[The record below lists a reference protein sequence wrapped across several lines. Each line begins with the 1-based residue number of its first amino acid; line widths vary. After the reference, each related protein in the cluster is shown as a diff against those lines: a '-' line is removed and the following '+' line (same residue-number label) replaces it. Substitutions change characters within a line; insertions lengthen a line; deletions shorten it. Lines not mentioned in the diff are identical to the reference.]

1 MVNLNIFSKN
11 MKLKY
16 KLPILFVLAASVAA
30 SSAGFLGYNE
40 VSSRVTQA
48 VKDRFTN
55 VLSGQNKLL
64 SIFFDNVEQDIV
76 IKSSAR
82 ETLKALYDFDDAWQA
97 MDGDIGGKLRKSYI
111 SDNPYPI
118 GEKEKY
124 ERAFGINPYHEA
136 HQKHHYHFREFL
148 KIRGYYDIFIFN
160 LDGDLIYSVFKEQ
173 DYATN
178 FLTGEYKDTG
188 LGKVYR
194 QALESSDKSEFYFQ
208 DFEHYAPSNGAAA
221 SFVAKTIYAAGIS
234 NRKVGVIAFQMPTDI
249 IENIMDSGDNLGASG
264 ATLLT
269 GTDQTLRSNPQNLVD
284 SEILATKI
292 DAHIIGQEL
301 ELGRTTIEFDQDYLG
316 VNAVMAAEPF
326 EFHGLDWTLI
336 AMQATDEVEIPLNQA
351 RDYMV
356 IATLVL
362 SLIIALLG
370 AIAARAITRPI
381 SALTQTMLGI
391 AKGDLSVE
399 IAGNDRKD
407 EVGEMSKTVEVFK
420 ENAMKRLQM
429 ETQQEREREDM
440 VNKAKQQRVSFA
452 EEFQKNI
459 MGFIENVGQS
469 CENMNQSSGNLIEGA
484 QQNRAE
490 SEETQTASMK
500 ASTNVQTVAS
510 AAEQL
515 SSSIL
520 EIASQVNQSHEIVE
534 EAMHGAAQ
542 TSEKVNELTQ
552 AADAIG
558 NVVSIIQSIA
568 EQTNLLALNAT
579 IEAARA
585 GDAGRGFAVVASEVK
600 ALASQTSKATDEI
613 KKHIELIQAS
623 TKDTVVEISSI
634 TQIMDKVNDITS
646 IVVSA
651 VEEQGSATQ
660 LITQNIREASA
671 ETILVSK
678 NIESVSERAAEANK
692 LALEMNEAANDMDD
706 KTNKLHQEVDIFIQ
720 KILA

>member
-16 KLPILFVLAASVAA
+16 KLPILFVLAAIVAA
-30 SSAGFLGYNE
+30 TSAGYLGYAE
-40 VSSRVTQA
+40 VSNQVNHA
-48 VKDRFTN
+48 VKDRFTS
-55 VLSGQNKLL
+55 VLSGQKKLL
-64 SIFFDNVEQDIV
+64 NTFFANVEQDIV

-82 ETLKALYDFDDAWQA
+82 ETLKALYDFDDAWQTI
-97 MDGDIGGKLRKSYI
+97 DGDVKKKLQKAYI
-111 SDNPYPI
+111 LDNPYPT
-118 GEKEKY
+118 GQKEKF
-124 ERAFGINPYHEA
+124 ERAFGSTAYHEA

-160 LDGDLIYSVFKEQ
+160 MDGDLIYSVYKEY

-178 FLTGEYKDTG
+178 FLNGEYKDTG

-194 QALESSDKSEFYFQ
+194 KALKSNDKSQFYFQ

-249 IENIMDSGDNLGASG
+249 IESIMDSGDNLGETG

-269 GTDQTLRSNPQNLVD
+269 GADQTLRTHPKNLVD
-284 SEILATKI
+284 SEILATRI
-292 DAHIIGQEL
+292 EARIIKQDLPIGKA
-301 ELGRTTIEFDQDYLG
+301 TIEFDQDYLG
-316 VNAVMAAEPF
+316 VNAVMAAAPF
-326 EFHGLDWTLI
+326 KFHGLDWTLL
-336 AMQATDEVEIPLNQA
+336 AMQATDEVEIPLSQA
-351 RDYMV
+351 RNYML

-362 SLIIALLG
+362 TTLIALLG
-370 AIAARAITRPI
+370 AMAARAVTRPI
-381 SALTQTMLGI
+381 SNLTHTMLRI
-391 AKGDLSVE
+391 AEGDLSVE
-399 IAGNDRKD
+399 ITDNDRKD
-407 EVGEMSKTVEVFK
+407 EVGEMSQTVEVFK
-420 ENAMKRLQM
+420 ENAMKRVQM
-429 ETQQEREREDM
+429 EAEQARQRDDM

-459 MGFIENVGQS
+459 MGFIENVGHS
-469 CENMNQSSGNLIEGA
+469 CENMNLTSSNLIEGA

-490 SEETQTASMK
+490 SKDTQSASQKASM
-500 ASTNVQTVAS
+500 NVQTVAT

-534 EAMHGAAQ
+534 EAMQGASQ
-542 TSEKVNELTQ
+542 TSEKVKELTE

-558 NVVSIIQSIA
+558 SVVSIIQSIA

-585 GDAGRGFAVVASEVK
+585 GDAGKGFAVVASEVK

-613 KKHIELIQAS
+613 RRHIEQIQSS
-623 TKDTVVEISSI
+623 TKDTVVEINAI
-634 TQIMDKVNDITS
+634 TNIMDKVNAITS

-671 ETILVSK
+671 ETLLVSQ
-678 NIESVSERAAEANK
+678 NIESVSERAIEANK
-692 LALEMNEAANDMDD
+692 LALEMNEAATDMDD
-706 KTNKLHQEVDIFIQ
+706 KTHKLHAEVDIFIQ